1 MSQQVPL
8 SQEEVEEKMSS
19 KLRWARVVSAIL
31 LLAMVVTACAP
42 AATPTPEKIVET
54 VEVPVKETVVV
65 EVTPTSIP
73 EEKPPWWVP
82 EGEEV
87 TLTYYFCMTEKEAAE
102 REELARF
109 EEEHPRIKVNLLVTP
124 CAEADVKLKTDFAA
138 GNPPDVFVWAADG
151 LWDFGEEGLLVDLG
165 PFIQRDLDLDDFYT
179 PVKDM
184 IQTRDGTYYSI
195 GRNWVV
201 SVLLYNQD
209 LFDAA
214 GLSYPDD
221 TWTWEDFREAA
232 KELTKDVDGDG
243 KIDQYGAFVAPDH
256 LMADPIIWAYGGTV
270 YDRAENKVHFSDP
283 KSIEG
288 LQLLA
293 DMILVDKSA
302 PPGELVTTWG
312 QLREDPFATGKV
324 GMRINGAWMLGRYA
338 DLTEFGWS
346 IAPLPKGPAGRFC
359 YGGAD
364 QMFISKAAEDRGV
377 VEQAWELL
385 RWLVSPEG
393 GISWYA
399 VSNPGHMP
407 GNSKIAT
414 SSQYLAAISAYKD
427 EIEVLKYSQQFGL
440 NPFTK
445 YWREWRAK
453 VNAVLTDAFN
463 GVISME
469 EATKVADEEANAIL
483 AEWK

>member
-1 MSQQVPL
+1 MKRIL
-8 SQEEVEEKMSS
+8 
-19 KLRWARVVSAIL
+19 VVVLGLTMIL
-31 LLAMVVTACAP
+31 NLVAVSCAP
-42 AATPTPEKIVET
+42 AATPTPEV
-54 VEVPVKETVVV
+54 VKETVVV
-65 EVTPTSIP
+65 QETVVVEPTPVP

-109 EEEHPRIKVNLLVTP
+109 EEEHPRIKVELLITP
-124 CAEADVKLKTDFAA
+124 CEESDVKLRTGFAA
-138 GNPPDVFVWAADG
+138 GDPPDVFVYASDA
-151 LWDFGEEGLLVDLG
+151 LWDFGEEGLLADLG
-165 PFIQRDLDLDDFYT
+165 PFIERDLNLDDFYE
-179 PVKDM
+179 PVKAQ
-184 IQTRDGTYYSI
+184 IQARDGTYYSV

-209 LFDAA
+209 LFDEA
-214 GLSYPDD
+214 GLSYPDE

-232 KELTKDVDGDG
+232 KKLTKDVDGDG

-270 YDRAENKVHFSDP
+270 YDPAENKVHFSDP
-283 KSIEG
+283 KSIEA

-293 DMILVDKSA
+293 DMILVDESA
-302 PPGELVTTWG
+302 PPGALTTTWG

-324 GMRINGAWMLGRYA
+324 AMRINGAWMLGRYA
-338 DLTEFGWS
+338 DLTEFNWS
-346 IAPLPKGPAGRFC
+346 IAPLPEGPEGRFC
-359 YGGAD
+359 YGGSD
-364 QMFISKAAEDRGV
+364 QLFISKAAEDRGAI
-377 VEQAWELL
+377 EQAWELL

-407 GNSKIAT
+407 GNRKIAE
-414 SSQYLAAISAYKD
+414 SSQYLAAVSGCKD
-427 EIEVLKYSQQFGL
+427 EIEILKYSQQFGVI
-440 NPFTK
+440 PFTK

-453 VNAVLTDAFN
+453 VNALLTDAFN
-463 GVISME
+463 GVISVD
-469 EATKVADEEANAIL
+469 EATKIADEEANAIL
-483 AEWK
+483 AEWQ